1 MFFMILYSL
10 INENGTFYYRTIQNK
25 DHSEIWDPILN
36 EISLNMQWDKATEFI
51 LRSREVHDE
60 VSKVK

>member
-1 MFFMILYSL
+1 MRMGHFIIEPSK
-10 INENGTFYYRTIQNK
+10 TKTIVRF
-25 DHSEIWDPILN
+25 EI
-36 EISLNMQWDKATEFI
+36 QWDKATEFI

>member
-1 MFFMILYSL
+1 MFSLFIWDALGLGDEWLYSL

-36 EISLNMQWDKATEFI
+36 EISLNMQ
-51 LRSREVHDE
+51 R
-60 VSKVK
+60 